1 MHAIAAEH
9 VRFRGESAIR
19 LRSGELAATFLP
31 QLGLTGVSLRFRE
44 GEYLALPGGLDHLRG
59 GHTGGLPLLAP
70 WANRLS
76 SRRFQ
81 LDGVDV
87 NLPDSTMPTDSNGL
101 PIHGL
106 LVGRSRWSVDE
117 VSTSAGAARL
127 RASIEIGARDFAFP
141 HRIQVTF
148 TAREPELTVT
158 TAVTP
163 SGRNR
168 VPIAFGWHPYLKV
181 PGTPRGQWHL
191 RLPARARAALDERG
205 LPTGVETDERAEAGV
220 IGRRRFDDLFKLGRS
235 GRLAFET
242 DQGRGIEL
250 RCDASFPYAQVWV
263 PPGQQFGALEPMTAP
278 TNALVTGV
286 AQWAEPG
293 DTFIATFSLAL
304 T

>member
-1 MHAIAAEH
+1 MEHVAAEH

-19 LRSGELAATFLP
+19 LRSGEFAATFLP
-31 QLGLTGVSLRFRE
+31 QLGLTGVSLRYRE
-44 GEYLALPGGLDHLRG
+44 GEYLALPRGLDHLRG

-76 SRRFQ
+76 SRQFQ

-87 NLPDSTMPTDSNGL
+87 DLRDATMPTDSNGL

-106 LVGRSRWSVDE
+106 LVGQSRWSVDE

-158 TAVTP
+158 TAITP
-163 SGRNR
+163 IGRNR
-168 VPIAFGWHPYLKV
+168 APISFGWHPYLKL
-181 PGTPRGQWHL
+181 PGTPRNQWRL
-191 RLPARARAALDERG
+191 RLPARSHAELDELG
-205 LPTGVETDERAEAGV
+205 LPTGGQTEEQAEAEV
-220 IGRRRFDDLFKLGRS
+220 IGRRRFDDLYKLGRV
-235 GRLAFET
+235 GRLGFET
-242 DQGRGIEL
+242 DEGRGVEL
-250 RCDASFPYAQVWV
+250 RCDASYPYAQVWV
-263 PPGQQFGALEPMTAP
+263 PPDQQFGALEPMTAA

-286 AQWAEPG
+286 EQWAEPG
-293 DTFIATFSLAL
+293 DTYIATFSLAL